1 MSIERPKSPTSA
13 QVALKAGV
21 SRTTVSFVLNGVMN
35 RGISERTRA
44 RVLAI
49 AQEMGFQPNA
59 AARSLASGMS
69 GTVALVIPK
78 AAHLYVDSFLAQ
90 LVATVN
96 DACHKHG
103 LRMLI
108 ESTDEEVARE
118 GGYMSLVR
126 ERSIDGLIVANPKVE
141 ELVHIQQVHQAR
153 IPLVVLAASPDVFP
167 GIEAIST
174 DASSSANKAVKH
186 LIGLGHSRIAFIS
199 FAPPEYYAVN
209 ERELGWR
216 DALQEA
222 GISPASELLEYANIS
237 AQSGYDAMRRLL
249 SRDVKFSALFAGNDT
264 IAFGAM
270 RALLEANLRVPEDV
284 AVVGYDDVPLA
295 AFANPPLTT
304 VRSDP
309 VGQANAAFELLLN
322 QLKQTSRVTGDA
334 KRVLLPP
341 QLVIRSSC
349 GARQMEG

>member
-1 MSIERPKSPTSA
+1 MSTERPKSPTSA
-13 QVALKAGV
+13 QVALRAGV

-35 RGISERTRA
+35 RGISESTRA
-44 RVLAI
+44 KVLAI

-59 AARSLASGMS
+59 AAKSLASGMS

-78 AAHLYVDSFLAQ
+78 ASHLYVDAFLAQ
-90 LVATVN
+90 LVATIN
-96 DACHKHG
+96 DACHKHE

-108 ESTDEEVARE
+108 ESTDEEVARI

-126 ERSIDGLIVANPKVE
+126 ERSIDGLIIANPKLE
-141 ELVHIQQVHQAR
+141 ELEHIQQVHQAR
-153 IPLVVLAASPDVFP
+153 IPLVVLAATPDVFP
-167 GIEAIST
+167 GIQAIST
-174 DASSSANKAVKH
+174 DASSSAKRAVNH
-186 LIGLGHSRIAFIS
+186 LIGLGHRQIAFIS

-216 DALQEA
+216 EALAEA
-222 GISPASELLEYANIS
+222 GLVFSPELAEYANIS
-237 AQSGYDAMRRLL
+237 AQSGYEAMQRLL
-249 SRDVKFSALFAGNDT
+249 AKGVKFTALFAGNDT

-270 RALLEANLRVPEDV
+270 RALAESKLRVPEDV
-284 AVVGYDDVPLA
+284 AVVGYDDIPLA

-309 VGQANAAFELLLN
+309 VGQANAAFELLFS
-322 QLKQTSRVTGDA
+322 QLKQSPDRSASA

-341 QLVIRSSC
+341 DLVIRASC
-349 GARQMEG
+349 GSKLER

>member
-1 MSIERPKSPTSA
+1 MSLDRPKPITSA

-35 RGISERTRA
+35 RGISESTRA

-78 AAHLYVDSFLAQ
+78 ASHLYVDAFLAQ

-108 ESTDEEVARE
+108 ESTDEEVARV

-126 ERSIDGLIVANPKVE
+126 ERSIDGLIVANPKLE
-141 ELVHIQQVHQAR
+141 ELVQIQHVQQAL
-153 IPLVVLAASPDVFP
+153 IPLVVLAATPDVFP
-167 GIEAIST
+167 GIQAIST
-174 DASSSANKAVKH
+174 DASSSAKKAVNH
-186 LIGLGHSRIAFIS
+186 LIDLGHSRIAFIS

-216 DALQEA
+216 QAITEA
-222 GISPASELLEYANIS
+222 GITPAPELLEYANIS
-237 AQSGYDAMRRLL
+237 AQSGYEAMRL
-249 SRDVKFSALFAGNDT
+249 SL
-264 IAFGAM
+264 IH
-270 RALLEANLRVPEDV
+270 
-284 AVVGYDDVPLA
+284 
-295 AFANPPLTT
+295 
-304 VRSDP
+304 
-309 VGQANAAFELLLN
+309 
-322 QLKQTSRVTGDA
+322 
-334 KRVLLPP
+334 
-341 QLVIRSSC
+341 I
-349 GARQMEG
+349 